1 MTAVSE
7 RLSIVGGAH
16 TDTGVTLPSDQSS
29 FWAAGWQ
36 AGEREIEAER
46 SRGGRGHVFES
57 EEEFLEFLRSDGS

>member
-1 MTAVSE
+1 M
-7 RLSIVGGAH
+7 
-16 TDTGVTLPSDQSS
+16 PSDQSS